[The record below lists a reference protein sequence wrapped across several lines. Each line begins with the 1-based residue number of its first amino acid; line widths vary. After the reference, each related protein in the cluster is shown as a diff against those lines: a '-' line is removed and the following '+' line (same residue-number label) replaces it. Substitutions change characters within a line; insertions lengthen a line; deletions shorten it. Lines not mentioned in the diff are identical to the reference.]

1 MQHHH
6 ARSIT
11 TTRAGRTTRRATG
24 ALLATALLAACG
36 GGSDDAAD
44 EPVSCEVG
52 QTDGDLALFN
62 WSEYIDPEQ
71 VGLFEEEYG
80 VSVSE
85 TTYDSN
91 EAMQAIVSQGSSGY
105 DLVIPSDYMVG
116 IMSEAGQL
124 RQIDQSALSNIGNL
138 DPEFLG
144 RDFDPENRYSV
155 PYQVGTTGLAV
166 DTEVL
171 GTDFPRS
178 WSLVFDPAV
187 ADEYAGRITLL
198 NDPRETLGA
207 ALAYL
212 GHSINTTDQGELD
225 EAAQLVADSR
235 GRLAA
240 FDTDSSEELLV
251 DGETAI
257 AHTYSGDVFAQLI
270 ETDDPSRYEYFVP
283 EEGGVRWID
292 NMAIPFDAPHP
303 CTATTFMDWI
313 LRADQGATLT
323 NYTYY
328 DTPNAAAREGLDE
341 DLVAFVEDESVV
353 TGGPESLELLRDT
366 GDFEI
371 NYSDAF
377 VEAKG

>member
-1 MQHHH
+1 MQHD
-6 ARSIT
+6 ARST
-11 TTRAGRTTRRATG
+11 TTSRTRRATSVLV
-24 ALLATALLAACG
+24 ASAALLAACG
-36 GGSDDAAD
+36 GGDDDSATD
-44 EPVSCEVG
+44 TVTCEAG

-71 VGLFEEEYG
+71 IGLFEEEYG
-80 VSVSE
+80 VSVTE

-91 EAMQAIVSQGSSGY
+91 EAMQAIVSQGNSGY

-116 IMSEAGQL
+116 IMAEAGQL
-124 RQIDQSALSNIGNL
+124 RQLDRGALSNIGNL
-138 DPEFLG
+138 DPEFVG

-155 PYQVGTTGLAV
+155 PYQVGTTGLTV
-166 DTEVL
+166 DTAAV

-187 ADEYAGRITLL
+187 ADEYSGRITLL

-207 ALAYL
+207 ALVYL
-212 GHSINTTDQGELD
+212 GYSVNTTDQDELD
-225 EAAQLVADSR
+225 EAATLIADTRS
-235 GRLAA
+235 RLAA

-257 AHTYSGDVFAQLI
+257 AHTYSGDVFAQII
-270 ETDDPSRYEYFVP
+270 ETDDPSQYVYFVP

-303 CTATTFMDWI
+303 CTATTFIDWI

-328 DTPNAAAREGLDE
+328 DTPNAAARDGLDD

-353 TGGPESLELLRDT
+353 AGGSESLQLLRDT